1 MPLETDKTI
10 SITTGTIIR
19 VAVIVGLV
27 TLAYLLRD
35 LILVLLTSVVVAS
48 SVEPFAQSLMKWRL
62 PRVLAVLS
70 VYLVTLITLSVIIY
84 FFIPP
89 LFVELSNLSSTLPDR
104 FSSFDLFDPN
114 LDPLSAITGGLAKS
128 ISLKDLIVQI
138 QEGIVAQSGGLFSA
152 TGSVFGGAL
161 SFIMIVVLSF
171 YLAVQEDGV
180 GDFLRLVTPVA
191 QEKYVIGLW
200 QRSREKIGHWAKGQ
214 LLLGLIIGVLAYLG
228 LAILQVKYALLLAIL
243 AAIMEL
249 IPFFGPV
256 LSAVPAVLLGF
267 SDSFVLG
274 LLVLGFYIII
284 QQFENHLIYP
294 LVVRKIVGIPPI
306 IVIIVLFVGARLAGF
321 LGLLLAVP
329 IATVILEV
337 ATDYQKKK
345 HIFRE
350 ANG

>member
-1 MPLETDKTI
+1 MPIDSEKTI

-19 VAVIVGLV
+19 VGVIAGLV
-27 TLAYLLRD
+27 FLAYFLRD

-48 SVEPFAQSLMKWRL
+48 SIEPFAQLLMRWKF
-62 PRVLAVLS
+62 PRILAVLS
-70 VYLVTLITLSVIIY
+70 VYLATLVTLSVIIY

-89 LFVELSNLSSTLPDR
+89 LFVELSNLASTLPDR
-104 FSSFDLFDPN
+104 FSSFDLFDPT
-114 LDPLSAITGGLAKS
+114 LDPVSAITGGLAKS

-138 QEGIVAQSGGLFSA
+138 QEGIVAQSGGIFSA

-161 SFIMIVVLSF
+161 SFILIVVISF

-180 GDFLRLVTPVA
+180 GEFLRIVTPVA
-191 QEKYVIGLW
+191 HEKYVIGL
-200 QRSREKIGHWAKGQ
+200 WAKGQ

-228 LAILQVKYALLLAIL
+228 LSILQVKYALLLAII

-306 IVIIVLFVGARLAGF
+306 LVIIVLFVGARLAGF

-329 IATVILEV
+329 IATLLLEM
-337 ATDYQKKK
+337 ANDYQKRK

>member
-1 MPLETDKTI
+1 MPIDSEKTI

-19 VAVIVGLV
+19 VGVIAGLV
-27 TLAYLLRD
+27 FLAYFLRD

-48 SVEPFAQSLMKWRL
+48 SIEPFAQALMRWKF
-62 PRVLAVLS
+62 PRILAVLS
-70 VYLVTLITLSVIIY
+70 VYLATLVTLSVIIY

-89 LFVELSNLSSTLPDR
+89 LFVELSNLASTLPDR
-104 FSSFDLFDPN
+104 FSSFDLFDPT
-114 LDPLSAITGGLAKS
+114 LDPVSAITGGLAKS

-138 QEGIVAQSGGLFSA
+138 QEGIVAQSGGIFSA

-161 SFIMIVVLSF
+161 SFILIIVISF

-180 GDFLRLVTPVA
+180 GDFLRIVTPVT

-200 QRSREKIGHWAKGQ
+200 QRSREKIGQWAKGQ

-228 LAILQVKYALLLAIL
+228 LSILQVKYALLLAII

-306 IVIIVLFVGARLAGF
+306 LVIIVLFVGARLAGF

-329 IATVILEV
+329 IATLLLEM
-337 ATDYQKKK
+337 ANDYQKRK